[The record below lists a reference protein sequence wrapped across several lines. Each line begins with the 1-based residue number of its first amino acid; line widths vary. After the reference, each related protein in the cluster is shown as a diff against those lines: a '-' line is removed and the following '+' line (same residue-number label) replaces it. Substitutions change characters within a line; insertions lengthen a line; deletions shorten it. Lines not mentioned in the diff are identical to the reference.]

1 MRPAEV
7 GPAIVKAAE
16 KYLADLRQRA
26 KDDPRLLSTTKGATL
41 AELAAGAQ
49 VSRQCARDLVPKLAK
64 RGHLQVVN
72 TRRVPYRNRP
82 VFEYAPAEPQR
93 DLLTDSG
100 PLALASCLQGWA
112 R

>member
-1 MRPAEV
+1 MRPPEI

-16 KYLADLRQRA
+16 DYLADLRRRA
-26 KDDPRLLSTTKGATL
+26 AQDPQQPQERKGATL
-41 AELAAGAQ
+41 AELAAAAQ
-49 VSRQCARDLVPKLAK
+49 VSHQCARDLVPKLAK

-72 TRRVPYRNRP
+72 TRRVAYRNRP

-93 DLLTDSG
+93 DLLPDTG
-100 PLALASCLQGWA
+100 AQALASCLQAWA

>member
-16 KYLADLRQRA
+16 DYLADLRQRA
-26 KDDPRLLSTTKGATL
+26 AQDPQMQQRKGATL
-41 AELAAGAQ
+41 AELAAAAQ
-49 VSRQCARDLVPKLAK
+49 VSHQCARDLVPKLAK

-72 TRRVPYRNRP
+72 TRRVAYRNRP
-82 VFEYAPAEPQR
+82 VFEYAPAEPAR

-100 PLALASCLQGWA
+100 PMALASCLQAWA

>member
-1 MRPAEV
+1 MRPAEI

-16 KYLADLRQRA
+16 DYLEQLRNRA
-26 KDDPRLLSTTKGATL
+26 KDDPQLLNMTKGATL

-82 VFEYAPAEPQR
+82 VFEYAPVQR
-93 DLLTDSG
+93 ESDLLSESG
-100 PLALASCLQGWA
+100 PQALASCLQGWS